1 MDPYGVEKNE
11 EIGDM
16 KVADENVEITEKD
29 EDKEILITESKDF
42 GIRETRGRK
51 NISMEQIF

>member
-16 KVADENVEITEKD
+16 NVADENVEITEKD

-51 NISMEQIF
+51 HISMEQIF